1 MRTVEV
7 TDALQ
12 EYMDSLVLP
21 RDKVLAR
28 MEEEAH
34 REGIPIVDEQEGALL
49 SLLVRIAGAKRVLEL
64 GTATGYSGI
73 WLLRGTDGGTLTTY
87 EMDRERAR
95 RARSNFSD
103 AGLGDRALVLEE
115 DAVKGL
121 EKLDARFD
129 VCLCSR
135 RTSRRAT
142 CAATTSS
149 WRMIGASKASSCR
162 SATGCRSPGSGTD
175 RPSPRCGELG
185 GKGGA
190 CCCVLLRQVLIR
202 SAERGEGKEQRD
214 DEHQRANTGKHQ
226 RHVVRELD
234 QVAAG
239 QRAER
244 HC

>member
-34 REGIPIVDEQEGALL
+34 REGIPIVDEQEGSLL
-49 SLLVRIAGAKRVLEL
+49 SLLVRIAGGKRVLEL

-87 EMDRERAR
+87 EMDKERAR
-95 RARSNFSD
+95 RARANFSE
-103 AGLGDRALVLEE
+103 AGLGERVLVLEE

-129 VCLCSR
+129 VCFIDLLNSFASEEVTHKVLDLCVLHL
-135 RTSRRAT
+135 
-142 CAATTSS
+142 
-149 WRMIGASKASSCR
+149 
-162 SATGCRSPGSGTD
+162 D
-175 RPSPRCGELG
+175 
-185 GKGGA
+185 GGA
-190 CCCVLLRQVLIR
+190 LLMADNALRQGEVVKPKNQQARNVAHYNELVSKHPRLESVVVPIR
-202 SAERGEGKEQRD
+202 DGLSIARVKD
-214 DEHQRANTGKHQ
+214 
-226 RHVVRELD
+226 
-234 QVAAG
+234 
-239 QRAER
+239 
-244 HC
+244 